1 MSSCGS
7 VQQLTGDSKKKFTYD
22 GGDGVNMVNP
32 EKAVYN
38 INTVDMI
45 DDVSIRDILSAVPGS
60 YDDFVNSTAE
70 CMSQDEGLKNL
81 IVKLLINE
89 PESNSSDILKVMCN
103 YYGFNRP
110 LELVD
115 DDDDEEE
122 DFYVGAIETATRSNG
137 MARLARI

>member
-32 EKAVYN
+32 KKAVYN

-70 CMSQDEGLKNL
+70 CMNQDEGLKNL

-115 DDDDEEE
+115 DDDED
-122 DFYVGAIETATRSNG
+122 DFYAGAVETATGANG

>member
-22 GGDGVNMVNP
+22 GGDGVNTIDVG
-32 EKAVYN
+32 KTVHN
-38 INTVDMI
+38 INTVDI
-45 DDVSIRDILSAVPGS
+45 KNDTNIKDILSAVPGS

-70 CMSQDEGLKNL
+70 CMGQDEGLKNL

-89 PESNSSDILKVMCN
+89 PDSNSSDILKVMCN

-115 DDDDEEE
+115 DNDDEEE